1 MDTKDTPTHRAFAQ
15 NRAELLAVD
24 LKNGTFDPTKEKYRL
39 FPKPEVVQ
47 KVAEPR
53 RIDDLWELYRKG
65 HRFDAESTEDGY
77 RYALGALKQF
87 WGNQPIHG
95 LREEDG
101 FRFVDWLMEKSLSQE
116 TRKSYLYRIRD
127 VWQWAA
133 RRGYGVEPCP
143 GIPAEP
149 L

>member
-1 MDTKDTPTHRAFAQ
+1 M
-15 NRAELLAVD
+15 
-24 LKNGTFDPTKEKYRL
+24 
-39 FPKPEVVQ
+39 
-47 KVAEPR
+47 AEPR

-87 WGNQPIHG
+87 WGNQPLQG
-95 LREEDG
+95 MREEDG